1 MGLSDIEFTR
11 TEMREME
18 EAAKESFRRKP
29 HEKAGR
35 LPKAE
40 FTLLFSDRADAAALD
55 HGCSGPR
62 SRNARDGATGVRPV
76 RT

>member
-18 EAAKESFRRKP
+18 KAAKESFRRRP

-35 LPKAE
+35 LPKGTDPAVLKRMIE
-40 FTLLFSDRADAAALD
+40 HASPDAVAVIL
-55 HGCSGPR
+55 GITRGQLR
-62 SRNARDGATGVRPV
+62 SMVK
-76 RT
+76 

>member
-18 EAAKESFRRKP
+18 EAAKESFHCRP

-35 LPKAE
+35 LPKGTDPAVLKRMIE
-40 FTLLFSDRADAAALD
+40 HASPDAVAVIL
-55 HGCSGPR
+55 GITRGQLR
-62 SRNARDGATGVRPV
+62 SMVK
-76 RT
+76 